1 MELTLEPNAQV
12 YNIFIFTTIE
22 NESTDIAVIV
32 MKKRDIMAEFAYATI
47 NLIRHK
53 EFALFGYCLNLLH
66 SLSFVAEIADAIGKQ
81 YGRILW
87 KTKIKFYID
96 QIKMEFARIYLLV
109 RQGCWQIEALKREIK
124 DVERLEE
131 KQTDEIRILKWVY
144 DQ

>member
-12 YNIFIFTTIE
+12 YNIFISTIIE
-22 NESTDIAVIV
+22 NESTNIAVIV
-32 MKKRDIMAEFAYATI
+32 MKKRDMTAEFAYTTI

-66 SLSFVAEIADAIGKQ
+66 PFSFVAEIADEIGKQ

-87 KTKIKFYID
+87 KTKIKFHVD
-96 QIKMEFARIYLLV
+96 QIKIEFARIYLLV
-109 RQGCWQIEALKREIK
+109 RQGCWQIKALEGEIK

-131 KQTDEIRILKWVY
+131 KQIDEIRILKWVY
-144 DQ
+144 D